1 MPSKAPIGIFDS
13 GIGGLS
19 VLKHIRLLLPSEHL
33 IYVSDRAHLPYG
45 DKDTDFILERSRV
58 ITQFLMS
65 KGVKAVVIACNT
77 ATAASVKVLRET
89 YQLPIIG
96 MEPGVKPAI
105 MQSQSGMV
113 GVLATQGTLNSH
125 KFKTLLN
132 DHAEGSEVI
141 ICPCDGWVE
150 AIEKNGHDHRITRQI
165 VSQQLQP
172 ILDRGVD
179 TLVLGCTHYPFVKNM
194 IADEAGPEISI
205 IDTGP
210 AVAKQL
216 ARQLSA
222 HSLLNELTDPG
233 SEAFWCSAPPHQTQQ
248 RIERLLKNPVLVQS
262 LPEQGSAVTP
272 SLVNPTP

>member
-1 MPSKAPIGIFDS
+1 MPSEAPIGIFDS

-19 VLKHIRLLLPSEHL
+19 VLRHIRSLLPNEHL

-45 DKDTDFILERSRV
+45 DKDTDFIVERSRT
-58 ITQFLMS
+58 ITQFLIS
-65 KGVKAVVIACNT
+65 KNVKAVVIACNT
-77 ATAASVKVLRET
+77 ATAAAVKVLRET

-105 MQSQSGMV
+105 MQSHSGIV
-113 GVLATQGTLNSH
+113 GVLATHGTLNSH
-125 KFKTLLN
+125 KFKMLLD

-141 ICPCDGWVE
+141 ICPCEGWVE
-150 AIEKNGHDHRITRQI
+150 AIEQNGHDHRITRQI
-165 VSQQLQP
+165 ISQQLQP
-172 ILDRGVD
+172 ILHRGVD

-194 IADEAGPEISI
+194 IADEAGPDISI

-222 HSLLNELTDPG
+222 HGLLSELTDPG
-233 SEAFWCSAPPHQTQQ
+233 SEAFWCSAPANQTQE
-248 RIERLLKNPVLVQS
+248 RIERLLNNQVLVQA
-262 LPEQGSAVTP
+262 LPEQNSAVNP
-272 SLVNPTP
+272 SINPTII